1 MQSRRNIEYTLTP
14 RGDDMS
20 ATPYEIAVLPGDGIG
35 PEVVAAAQTV
45 LDAAANGTGLQ
56 LAYTTYEAGAGL
68 YEREGVGITEETMTA
83 IGAADA
89 ILLGAMGLPRVRRPN
104 GTEITP
110 QIDIREHYEL
120 FASLRPARLLPGI
133 AGALR
138 EGDVDMLV
146 IRETTEGLFAGRHDP
161 HPEDPEQASD
171 RMTIT
176 RTGSERL
183 FEVAFAEAERRRAR
197 TGRARVTLLDKS
209 NVLTSFAFFRAVFD
223 EVAQRHPDVEA
234 DHLYIDAACMM
245 MVLDPERFD
254 VVVTE
259 NQFGDIASEL
269 AAGISGGLGMA
280 PSADIGHDHGVFQP
294 CHGTAPD
301 LAGRGLANPVATIL
315 SAALLLDWL
324 AGRHNDPAAARAAQA
339 VREAVEATTASGT
352 VTPEV
357 GGSATTQEVAAAVA
371 EAVTSALTG
380 SGVPG

>member
-1 MQSRRNIEYTLTP
+1 MR
-14 RGDDMS
+14 

-45 LDAAANGTGLQ
+45 LDAAAAAGGVQ
-56 LAYTTYEAGAGL
+56 LSYTAHEAGAGL
-68 YEREGVGITEETMTA
+68 YERTGAGITDETMEA
-83 IGAADA
+83 IGRADA
-89 ILLGAMGLPRVRRPN
+89 VLLGAMGLPRVRRPD

-133 AGALR
+133 TGALR

-161 HPEDPEQASD
+161 HPDDPEQVSD

-183 FEVAFAEAERRRAR
+183 FEVAFAEAEKRRSR

-209 NVLTSFAFFRAVFD
+209 NVLASFAFFRAVFD
-223 EVAQRHPDVEA
+223 EVALRHPEVEA
-234 DHLYIDAACMM
+234 EHLYIDAACMM

-280 PSADIGHDHGVFQP
+280 PSADIGHEHGVFQP

-301 LAGRGLANPVATIL
+301 LAGREVANPVATIL
-315 SAALLLDWL
+315 SAAMLLDWL
-324 AGRHNDPAAARAAQA
+324 AGRHEDPAAARAAQA
-339 VREAVEATTASGT
+339 VRDAVELVTSQGTA
-352 VTPEV
+352 TPEA
-357 GGSATTQEVAAAVA
+357 GGSATTREVASAVA
-371 EAVTSALTG
+371 EAVTHSLTEG
-380 SGVPG
+380 SGVIG